1 VLCGRERLPNAEV
14 ALNPNARQTEPS
26 TLAEPAAAEAAPQ
39 DRASLL
45 ARLFREHNRELVGFL
60 CTRLRSEQDAREV
73 AQEAYARLLRLD
85 QPDTVSLLRAYLF
98 KTAAN
103 LAVDRLRHR
112 STCRNAEP
120 KLALWDEQA
129 EEPTPEQLAMRR
141 EEVQLV
147 GEYLDELPER
157 HRQAFILYR
166 VHDLGIEEVAARLG
180 VTDRMVRNYIVKVM
194 THCCVRLDSRDARP
208 RGRR

>member
-1 VLCGRERLPNAEV
+1 MWTEV
-14 ALNPNARQTEPS
+14 ALKPLDASKPEPS
-26 TLAEPAAAEAAPQ
+26 DCAATETQ

-73 AQEAYARLLRLD
+73 AQEAYVRLLRLD
-85 QPDTVSLLRAYLF
+85 QPGAVSFLRAYLF

-103 LAVDRLRHR
+103 LATDRLRHR

-120 KLALWDEQA
+120 KLTLWEEPA
-129 EEPTPEQLAMRR
+129 EESTPEQLAMRR
-141 EEVQLV
+141 EETQLV
-147 GEYLDELPER
+147 TDSLKELPER
-157 HRQAFILYR
+157 HRRAFMLYR
-166 VHDLGIEEVAARLG
+166 VHDLSIGEVAARLG

-194 THCCVRLDSRDARP
+194 THCRTRLDDHDVGQGDRP
-208 RGRR
+208 